1 MGLLQICCATLE
13 NFHTCY
19 VTNLSRQVEGSA
31 AAVRNMFLG
40 GKGLELMV
48 EDVVSLAIAPRGFEI
63 TCVRGLSFIQ
73 CRSGML
79 VLHAW
84 KMTMV

>member
-1 MGLLQICCATLE
+1 M
-13 NFHTCY
+13 
-19 VTNLSRQVEGSA
+19 
-31 AAVRNMFLG
+31 RNMFLR

-48 EDVVSLAIAPRGFEI
+48 EDVVSLEIAPQGFEI

-73 CRSGML
+73 CKSGML